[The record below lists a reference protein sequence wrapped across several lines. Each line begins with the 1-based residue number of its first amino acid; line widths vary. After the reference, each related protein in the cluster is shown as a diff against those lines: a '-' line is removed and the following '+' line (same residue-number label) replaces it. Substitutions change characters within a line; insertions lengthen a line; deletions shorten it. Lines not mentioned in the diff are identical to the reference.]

1 MMPQKEASETIR
13 NPILS
18 PINGAQHTSCN
29 SLHILFAWIYQNRR
43 NTFILVKGI
52 RIQKWK

>member
-1 MMPQKEASETIR
+1 MPQKEASEMIR
-13 NPILS
+13 YLILS
-18 PINGAQHTSCN
+18 PFNGAQHTSCN

-43 NTFILVKGI
+43 NTFILVRGI